1 MASKRDYY
9 EVLGVPKTASSSDI
23 KLAFRRLAKKYHP
36 DVNKEKDAEEKF
48 KEIQEAYA
56 VLSDDNRRK
65 QYDQFGHAAFENNGG
80 ASGSGFGNFDFND
93 FDFSSIFDDLFG
105 GGFSSSNSYSSPF
118 GSFGKKKSTKRK
130 GNDSLFVMTIDFME
144 AALGCKKEIEIT
156 TTEDCSS
163 CNGVGGFGESICST
177 CHGSGTVTSEQ
188 RTLFGSFLTRTTCSD
203 CNGTGKSFDKVCSK
217 CRGKGKQ
224 KVVKTLDITIPEGVA
239 TGNRIRLAS
248 YGEASETG
256 GENGDLYIEFRV
268 KPHEF
273 YKREGNDVYL
283 ELPITLTEAILGCK
297 KDIRTIKGVV
307 TLTVPQGSQTN
318 DKHRLKGKGIKDANY
333 NTYGDMY
340 VVIKVI
346 MPKKLSREQKSLID
360 ELSKTDLK
368 DKEID
373 RFDNFTKKG
382 K

>member
-9 EVLGVPKTASSSDI
+9 EVLGVPKSASSSDI

-80 ASGSGFGNFDFND
+80 ASGFGNFDFND

-163 CNGVGGFGESICST
+163 CNGVGGFGESVCST

-256 GENGDLYIEFRV
+256 GENGDLYIEFKV

-273 YKREGNDVYL
+273 YEREGNDVYL